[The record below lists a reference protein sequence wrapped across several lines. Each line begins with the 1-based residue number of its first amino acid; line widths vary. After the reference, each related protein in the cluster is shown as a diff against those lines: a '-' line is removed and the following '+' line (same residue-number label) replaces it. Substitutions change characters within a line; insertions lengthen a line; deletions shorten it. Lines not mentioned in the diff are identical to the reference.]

1 MNHST
6 GDSEGLELKTG
17 LSMLG
22 RKRLPVVEAFLWL
35 VNIALVFLTTRY
47 LFRMNSPGVFWGFDG
62 QSFLALFGV
71 QHRLSDVLFGLGG
84 DFAPDELVHGETF
97 NVASGEHRSIIEIAR
112 DVVELMNYRMDR
124 IQFIEDRPGQVVRHT
139 GDWSKINSVL
149 GWKPL

>member
-17 LSMLG
+17 PSMLG

-84 DFAPDELVHGETF
+84 DFVIGLG
-97 NVASGEHRSIIEIAR
+97 NVSPPPNAR
-112 DVVELMNYRMDR
+112 W
-124 IQFIEDRPGQVVRHT
+124 FP
-139 GDWSKINSVL
+139 SVL
-149 GWKPL
+149 LT